1 MKSKTMIL
9 MVVAVVCGL
18 AASYMTSRLLAD
30 RNEKVKI
37 VVAKKKL
44 NAWYPIKNPEEAFEL
59 EERTK
64 NDVPRNAVTK
74 LETIKDFVLIKGIE
88 KGETLVSENVMDR
101 GKGGL
106 DVILPPGKRA
116 VAVRTSADT
125 VAGGHVLP
133 GSRVDILHT
142 VKRGDKE
149 PECRVILQNILVRAV
164 DLAMSK
170 PEERQGV
177 VPATVTL
184 EVTPS
189 EATELTKVKD
199 VGSITLALRAM
210 GDDKVE
216 NVAPP
221 PPPVEKE
228 TKVAEGKPGTK
239 EETKPV
245 VQDQIERKTM
255 LILNGTNW
263 TRATFI
269 TKNGEPA
276 EYSVERNQGD
286 SFTPPPAPTPSPE
299 FKAPPPAANGP
310 KERGGTPPPAPQQK

>member
-1 MKSKTMIL
+1 MIL

-37 VVAKKKL
+37 AVAKKKL
-44 NAWYPIKNPEEAFEL
+44 NSWFQIKNPEDAFEL
-59 EERTK
+59 EENAK
-64 NDVPRNAVTK
+64 NEVPRNAVTK
-74 LETIKDFVLIKGIE
+74 LESIKDCVVIKGIE
-88 KGETLVSENVMDR
+88 KGEPLVSENVMD
-101 GKGGL
+101 GKRRRM
-106 DVILPPGKRA
+106 DVLLPPGKRA

-125 VAGGHVLP
+125 VAGGLIWP
-133 GSRVDILHT
+133 DMRVDILHT

-189 EATELTKVKD
+189 EAMELTKVKD
-199 VGSITLALRAM
+199 VGSITLALRAA
-210 GDDKVE
+210 GDDKME
-216 NVAPP
+216 NIAQQPP
-221 PPPVEKE
+221 LGEKVE
-228 TKVAEGKPGTK
+228 TKVAEGKPATK
-239 EETKPV
+239 EETNPV
-245 VQDQIERKTM
+245 VQDQIERKIL

-269 TKNGEPA
+269 TKNGAPA
-276 EYSVERNQGD
+276 DYSVDRSQAD
-286 SFTPPPAPTPSPE
+286 SFPPPPALTPSPE
-299 FKAPPPAANGP
+299 FKAPPPAGNGP
-310 KERGGTPPPAPQQK
+310 KELGGTPPPQQK